1 MPKPH
6 LILIQGYAETGFIF
20 KHIEAELSQHYNVW
34 IPELPGFGITKAPE
48 VFTMEAYAQWIAAYM
63 SDNGIDK
70 AHLAGH
76 SLGGYI
82 LATFGVL
89 FPEKIEKLTLIHSHA
104 GADGAERS
112 KKRNDIANAI
122 AKYGGERFLRLFYA
136 GLFDPDAVESH
147 QETIKKMFEHGKSM
161 PDETLIQL
169 QYAMQ
174 KREDRVAELAKMDF
188 PIQFFAGRKDTLV
201 SVEEIEKQ
209 VAQIPN
215 ASVSIQDVAHMGQ
228 FECRQK
234 VVHFILNI

>member
-6 LILIQGYAETGFIF
+6 LILIHGYAETGFIF
-20 KHIEAELSQHYNVW
+20 KHIEAELSQHYKVW
-34 IPELPGFGITKAPE
+34 IPELPGFGITEPL
-48 VFTMEAYAQWIAAYM
+48 TDYSMEAFAKWISVYI
-63 SDNGIDK
+63 DENGIEK

-89 FPEKIEKLTLIHSHA
+89 FPEKVEKLSLIHSHA

-122 AKYGGERFLRLFYA
+122 AKYGKERFLRLFYG
-136 GLFDPDAVESH
+136 GLFDPEKLDEHS
-147 QETIKKMFEHGKSM
+147 ETIKTMFELGLNI
-161 PDETLIQL
+161 PDKTLIEL

-174 KREDRVAELAKMDF
+174 KRKDRVIELAKLDF

-201 SVEEIEKQ
+201 SLEEIQ
-209 VAQIPN
+209 AQSAQIPS
-215 ASVSIQDVAHMGQ
+215 AEVLIYDVAHMGQ
-228 FECRQK
+228 FECPDLLIRA
-234 VVHFILNI
+234 LS